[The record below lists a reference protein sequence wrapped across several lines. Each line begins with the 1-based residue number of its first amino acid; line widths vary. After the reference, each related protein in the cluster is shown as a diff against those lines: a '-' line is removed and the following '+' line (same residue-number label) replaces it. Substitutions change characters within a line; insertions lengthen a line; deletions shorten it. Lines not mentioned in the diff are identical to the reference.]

1 MNLIKQYH
9 EYLNNEKY
17 KNLSKEFFVKEVVV
31 DAFFIFDTNSILY
44 PLKNF
49 LTPDKVFEALNQV
62 RVKTFIPFVSQVEY
76 LNNESQVVQG
86 TYKLERD
93 TNQVIE
99 SIEKQNNLLK
109 YDKIKDLVKEK
120 LFEFRDKKFSNDYD
134 SDKIFEVTDRYWEQI
149 ETNIRPELNKIISEM
164 NNLVNGVKKGVTSN
178 FSWEDIISK
187 EDYDGKE
194 LKNRL
199 ENWLN
204 DVELGKCYDKNIL
217 QDYVL
222 KIKKRYDA
230 KISPGYM
237 DLKDKEGKYIQFGN
251 LIMKSSYSDALFWLE
266 SLDYLKKNSIRS
278 KYLVIVSSELKEDWV
293 VDGKVSSLKDDLVRE
308 CLIETGMIPLKID
321 VKDLV
326 AHLTNMTEEELRH
339 AYETFNET
347 RCAFSLYGG
356 EIQTPLS
363 QREMMISIF
372 ESILKNESVNKY
384 LELPC
389 LQLASEH
396 SMNSIYNSFE
406 RVYDKDKKE
415 VLLGLNLNLKDKLVY
430 IYRLL
435 ELRVPGSA
443 SQLKFFDNEVQNQW
457 TKVCKKMKKK

>member
-1 MNLIKQYH
+1 MNLIKQHH
-9 EYLNNEKY
+9 EYFNNENY
-17 KNLSKEFFVKEVVV
+17 KNLSKEFFVKEVVE

-44 PLKNF
+44 PLKNY
-49 LTPDKVFEALNQV
+49 LTPDKVFEALNKV
-62 RVKTFIPFVSQVEY
+62 RVKTYIPFVSQVEY

-86 TYKLERD
+86 TYKLEQD
-93 TNQVIE
+93 TNQVIKR
-99 SIEKQNNLLK
+99 IKRQNNLLK

-120 LFEFRDKKFSNDYD
+120 LFEFRDKKISNDYD
-134 SDKIFEVTDRYWEQI
+134 SDNIIDDTERYWEEI
-149 ETNIRPELNKIISEM
+149 ETSIRPELKNLISEI
-164 NNLVNGVKKGVTSN
+164 NNLVNKTKHEVGLNFDWENVISEEVYDSKKLK
-178 FSWEDIISK
+178 SK
-187 EDYDGKE
+187 
-194 LKNRL
+194 L

-204 DVELGKCYDKNIL
+204 EVELGKCYDKDVL

-222 KIKKRYDA
+222 KIKRRYNA

-237 DLKDKEGKYIQFGN
+237 DLKGKEGKYIQFGN
-251 LIMKSSYSDALFWLE
+251 LIMESSYSDALFWLD
-266 SLDYLKKNSIRS
+266 SLDYLKSNNISS

-326 AHLTNMTEEELRH
+326 AHLSDMTEEELRH
-339 AYETFNET
+339 AYEAFNET
-347 RCAFSLYGG
+347 RYAFSLYGG
-356 EIQTPLS
+356 EIQTPFS
-363 QREMMISIF
+363 QKEMMLSIF
-372 ESILKNESVNKY
+372 KSILKKESVNKY

-406 RVYDKDKKE
+406 RLYDKDKRE
-415 VLLGLNLNLKDKLVY
+415 IFLGLTLSLKDKLVY

-443 SQLKFFDNEVQNQW
+443 PQLKFFDNEVQNQW
-457 TKVCKKMKKK
+457 TEVCKKMKKK